1 MEAGVYSWTTSRI
14 DELNAQSDSRVS
26 DGEEE
31 EKYITDSKG
40 VGIGVFYD
48 F

>member
-1 MEAGVYSWTTSRI
+1 MEAGVYSWTTSCV

-26 DGEEE
+26 EEE
-31 EKYITDSKG
+31 EQYDSRG
-40 VGIGVFYD
+40 VEIRVFYG